1 MTRPAFHPDFE
12 KLPQT
17 LPVFPLTGV
26 LLLPGGQ
33 LPLNIFEPRYLTM
46 TQDALG
52 EPQRL
57 IGMIRP
63 RDENAGGEKPA
74 LRSIGC
80 AGRLSAFQET
90 DDGRYLISLTGVIR
104 FRISEEIDTLRGYRR
119 IVPDYTAFRDDLRC
133 YDGSAEFDKER
144 LIAALKPYF
153 DLKGIEADMDSLKTC
168 ADETL
173 VTTLAMSC
181 PFSPTEQQA
190 LLEFDTLAE
199 RADALSAMMEMETLE
214 TGGPRSTTRQ

>member
-12 KLPQT
+12 KLPQS

-52 EPQRL
+52 ESQRL
-57 IGMIRP
+57 IGMIQP
-63 RDENAGGEKPA
+63 QDENAGGDKPA

-104 FRISEEIDTLRGYRR
+104 FRWCPIMQPFRMIFGAMTDRQNSTRG
-119 IVPDYTAFRDDLRC
+119 V
-133 YDGSAEFDKER
+133 
-144 LIAALKPYF
+144 
-153 DLKGIEADMDSLKTC
+153 
-168 ADETL
+168 
-173 VTTLAMSC
+173 
-181 PFSPTEQQA
+181 
-190 LLEFDTLAE
+190 
-199 RADALSAMMEMETLE
+199 
-214 TGGPRSTTRQ
+214 